1 MSIAHPR
8 APPDDFL
15 DASSTNRRP
24 PRAPLLAD
32 SIPGFDVSGWFGLCG
47 PPGLPPTAVSRWE
60 AAVRQALQDRTIQ
73 SRLHEAGLTPRFE
86 DSAAF
91 ARTLAADREKW
102 GRVIREANIRAE

>member
-1 MSIAHPR
+1 
-8 APPDDFL
+8 
-15 DASSTNRRP
+15 
-24 PRAPLLAD
+24 
-32 SIPGFDVSGWFGLCG
+32 
-47 PPGLPPTAVSRWE
+47 
-60 AAVRQALQDRTIQ
+60 VRQALQDRTIQ